1 MLEVVI
7 MAIGEQIK
15 KYRKLQGL
23 TQKQLSK
30 LMNRSNALI
39 GFWETND
46 REPSNDD
53 LVKLSKILNVD
64 VNILL
69 GSPPSFSNA
78 ETYST
83 DSEQV
88 LRPILGVVKAGY
100 DLYCEEN
107 IEGYKPVDK
116 KKAAGAECFWLRVSG
131 NSMNSVGIFDG
142 ALVLVKKVPVENRQI
157 GVVRV
162 NGDEATI
169 KQIIFNEDTVVLQP
183 RSTDPTIE
191 PLILKKEDFDNNYA
205 EIIGKVIDVSFD
217 PNDMLK

>member
-1 MLEVVI
+1 

-39 GFWETND
+39 GFWEKND

-205 EIIGKVIDVSFD
+205 EIIGKVVDVSFD

>member
-1 MLEVVI
+1 

-69 GSPPSFSNA
+69 GNPPSFSNA

-83 DSEQV
+83 DSKQV

-169 KQIIFNEDTVVLQP
+169 KQIIFNDDTVVLQP

-205 EIIGKVIDVSFD
+205 EIIGKVVDVSFD

>member
-1 MLEVVI
+1 MNN
-7 MAIGEQIK
+7 IK
-15 KYRKLQGL
+15 RLRKLNDL
-23 TQKQLSK
+23 TQKQL
-30 LMNRSNALI
+30 A
-39 GFWETND
+39 E
-46 REPSNDD
+46 
-53 LVKLSKILNVD
+53 KLSRTQPYINQWEREERKPNVEDLIKMSEIFDVSIDEILGTVP
-64 VNILL
+64 L
-69 GSPPSFSNA
+69 FSNA

-169 KQIIFNEDTVVLQP
+169 KQIIFNDNTVVLQP

-205 EIIGKVIDVSFD
+205 EIIGKVVDVSFD

>member
-1 MLEVVI
+1 MNN
-7 MAIGEQIK
+7 IK
-15 KYRKLQGL
+15 RLRKLNDL
-23 TQKQLSK
+23 TQKQL
-30 LMNRSNALI
+30 A
-39 GFWETND
+39 E
-46 REPSNDD
+46 
-53 LVKLSKILNVD
+53 KLSRTQPYINQWEREERKPNVEDLIKMSEIFDVSIDEILGTVP
-64 VNILL
+64 L
-69 GSPPSFSNA
+69 FSNA

-205 EIIGKVIDVSFD
+205 EIIGKVVDVSFD

>member
-1 MLEVVI
+1 

>member
-1 MLEVVI
+1 

-205 EIIGKVIDVSFD
+205 EIIGRVIDVSFD

>member
-1 MLEVVI
+1 

-69 GSPPSFSNA
+69 GNPPSFSNA

-83 DSEQV
+83 DLEQV

>member
-1 MLEVVI
+1 MNN
-7 MAIGEQIK
+7 IK
-15 KYRKLQGL
+15 RLRKLNNL
-23 TQKQLSK
+23 TQKQL
-30 LMNRSNALI
+30 A
-39 GFWETND
+39 E
-46 REPSNDD
+46 
-53 LVKLSKILNVD
+53 KLSRTQPYINQWEREERKPNVEDLIKMSEIFDVSIDEILGTVP
-64 VNILL
+64 L
-69 GSPPSFSNA
+69 FSNA

-205 EIIGKVIDVSFD
+205 EIIGKVVDVSFD

>member
-1 MLEVVI
+1 

-39 GFWETND
+39 GFWETNN

-69 GSPPSFSNA
+69 GNPPSFSNA

-83 DSEQV
+83 DSKQV

-169 KQIIFNEDTVVLQP
+169 KQIIFNDDTVVLQP

-205 EIIGKVIDVSFD
+205 EIIGKVVDVSFD

>member
-1 MLEVVI
+1 

-69 GSPPSFSNA
+69 GNPPSFSNA

>member
-1 MLEVVI
+1 MFILNN
-7 MAIGEQIK
+7 IK
-15 KYRKLQGL
+15 RLRKLNDL
-23 TQKQLSK
+23 TQKQL
-30 LMNRSNALI
+30 A
-39 GFWETND
+39 E
-46 REPSNDD
+46 
-53 LVKLSKILNVD
+53 KLSRTQPYINQWEREERKPNVEDLIKMSEIFDVSIDEILGTVP
-64 VNILL
+64 L
-69 GSPPSFSNA
+69 FSNA

>member
-1 MLEVVI
+1 MNN
-7 MAIGEQIK
+7 IK
-15 KYRKLQGL
+15 RLRKLNDL
-23 TQKQLSK
+23 TQKQL
-30 LMNRSNALI
+30 A
-39 GFWETND
+39 E
-46 REPSNDD
+46 
-53 LVKLSKILNVD
+53 KLSRTQPYINQWEREERKPNVEDLIKMSEIFDVSIDEILGTVP
-64 VNILL
+64 L
-69 GSPPSFSNA
+69 FSNA

>member
-1 MLEVVI
+1 MFILNN
-7 MAIGEQIK
+7 IK
-15 KYRKLQGL
+15 RLRKLNDL
-23 TQKQLSK
+23 TQKQL
-30 LMNRSNALI
+30 A
-39 GFWETND
+39 E
-46 REPSNDD
+46 
-53 LVKLSKILNVD
+53 KLSRTQPYINQWEREERKPNVEDLIKMSEIFDVSIDEILGTVP
-64 VNILL
+64 L
-69 GSPPSFSNA
+69 FSNA

-205 EIIGKVIDVSFD
+205 EIIGKVVDVSFD

>member
-1 MLEVVI
+1 MTGGHQERDKRAGTENVAGIVGLGKACEIAKRDLE
-7 MAIGEQIK
+7 K
-15 KYRKLQGL
+15 
-23 TQKQLSK
+23 
-30 LMNRSNALI
+30 
-39 GFWETND
+39 
-46 REPSNDD
+46 
-53 LVKLSKILNVD
+53 
-64 VNILL
+64 
-69 GSPPSFSNA
+69 
-78 ETYST
+78 
-83 DSEQV
+83 
-88 LRPILGVVKAGY
+88 
-100 DLYCEEN
+100 N
-107 IEGYKPVDK
+107 IEYLKSLRDYFIKLVEEKIEIALFNGSK
-116 KKAAGAECFWLRVSG
+116 KLRVSG

-205 EIIGKVIDVSFD
+205 EIIGKVVDVSFD

>member
-1 MLEVVI
+1 

-69 GSPPSFSNA
+69 GSPPSFSNV

-83 DSEQV
+83 DAEQV

-169 KQIIFNEDTVVLQP
+169 KQIIFNDNTVVLQP

-205 EIIGKVIDVSFD
+205 EIIGKVVDVSFD

>member
-1 MLEVVI
+1 MS
-7 MAIGEQIK
+7 AGEQIK

-23 TQKQLSK
+23 TQKELAK

-46 REPSNDD
+46 REPSNKD
-53 LVKLSKILNVD
+53 LIKLS
-64 VNILL
+64 NILEIDINKL
-69 GSPPSFSNA
+69 LDNTPSFSND
-78 ETYST
+78 ETYSV
-83 DSEQV
+83 SPNEV

-100 DLYCEEN
+100 DMYCDEN

-116 KKAAGAECFWLRVSG
+116 KKASGAECFWLRVSG
-131 NSMNSVGIFDG
+131 HSMNAVGIFDG
-142 ALVLVKKVPVENRQI
+142 ALVLVKKVLVENRQI
-157 GVVRV
+157 AVVRV
-162 NGDEATI
+162 NGYEATI
-169 KQIIFNEDTVVLQP
+169 KQVIFNDDTVVLQP

-191 PLILKKEDFDNNYA
+191 PMILKKEDFDNNYA

>member
-1 MLEVVI
+1 

-205 EIIGKVIDVSFD
+205 EIIGKVVDVSFD

>member
-1 MLEVVI
+1 MLE
-7 MAIGEQIK
+7 AIGEQIK